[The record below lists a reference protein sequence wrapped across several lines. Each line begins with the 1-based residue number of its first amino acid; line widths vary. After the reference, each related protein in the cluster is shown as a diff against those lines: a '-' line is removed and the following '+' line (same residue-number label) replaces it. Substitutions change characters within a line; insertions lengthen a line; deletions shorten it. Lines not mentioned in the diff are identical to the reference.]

1 MKRISE
7 YYLLVI
13 TYDYVLYNVVELIPN
28 DKHDDKS
35 HDTRVA
41 VSGHIDTRNV
51 KLKGMHASPSA
62 TDRPSL

>member
-1 MKRISE
+1 MI
-7 YYLLVI
+7 I
-13 TYDYVLYNVVELIPN
+13 LYNVVELIPN